1 MALIKNG
8 LKKHGGLLL
17 ALGVLLLWIGC
28 AQTEKEPQ
36 PDLFFEKWKTMSMT
50 AKGSSPV
57 QRERTIDSS
66 EEIIASGEET
76 DWIGDPWEEDA
87 APERPLPI
95 QPVTM
100 RMKDSEVSV
109 VLRAIARGVGQNLLI
124 NSNVAGRVSVE
135 VKAVPWDEVFLSI
148 LNSQGLRYAWEGDII
163 RIMTAEDME
172 KDLAVQQVQER
183 TKRQKMAAKSVEP
196 LLMKV
201 VQIDYAD
208 PKELVDPLTSILS
221 TSAGENPSGKDK
233 DKKTASMARGSVD
246 VDKHSNSLVL
256 IAVREDLEKMLAL
269 INKLDRPPFQVHI
282 QANIVETSR
291 DTARDLGIQWGWMYG
306 RYDSLGNDSDFWIT
320 PGGSAG
326 SAESR
331 DAPLTGNYSA
341 ASGSKGVSGQGN
353 GINFPVDF
361 EGGMGAAMGLMFGKV
376 GSNILEVQLSALAE
390 AGKINILSTP
400 SITTLD
406 NQTAS
411 TENGQEVPY
420 VTINEDGDREVKFKD
435 ATLKLEI
442 TPHVIDEGQMKMKV
456 EIKKDEVDLSNTVDG
471 NPFILKK
478 RTNTNLIVRNGE
490 TVVISGLSKTRN
502 SEGDSGIPWLKDIP
516 GLGYL
521 FKGESKSEAMEEVLI
536 FLTPSVLPKGGAAM
550 YQSPDVQTSAPVNAS
565 PQGDES

>member
-1 MALIKNG
+1 MALIKHG
-8 LKKHGGLLL
+8 LKKYSGLLL
-17 ALGVLLLWIGC
+17 ALGVLLVWAGC
-28 AQTEKEPQ
+28 AQTEKEAQ
-36 PDLFFEKWKTMSMT
+36 PDPFFEKWKTMSMT
-50 AKGSSPV
+50 AKGTSPV
-57 QRERTIDSS
+57 DREFSIDAS
-66 EEIIASGEET
+66 EEVVSSGDDMDLIGETEE
-76 DWIGDPWEEDA
+76 EEM
-87 APERPLPI
+87 APERPLPS

-100 RMKDSEVSV
+100 RMKDSEVGV

-124 NSNVAGRVSVE
+124 NSNVTGRVSVE
-135 VKAVPWDEVFLSI
+135 VKAVPWNEVFLSI

-183 TKRQKMAAKSVEP
+183 TKRQKLVAKSVEP

-208 PKELVDPLTSILS
+208 PEGLVEPLNSILA
-221 TSAGENPSGKDK
+221 TSAGENAADKSKKDK
-233 DKKTASMARGSVD
+233 SNSVARGSVD
-246 VDKHSNSLVL
+246 VDKHNNSLVL
-256 IAVREDLEKMLAL
+256 MAVREDLKKMLAL
-269 INKLDRPPFQVHI
+269 INKLDRPPYQVHI
-282 QANIVETSR
+282 KANIVETSR

-306 RYDSLGNDSDFWIT
+306 RYDSLGNDTDFWLT
-320 PGGSAG
+320 PGGNFG
-326 SAESR
+326 SAASR
-331 DAPLTGNYSA
+331 DAPLTGAYTA
-341 ASGSKGVSGQGN
+341 GTGSKGVSGQGN

-361 EGGMGAAMGLMFGKV
+361 EDAMGATMGLMFGKV

-411 TENGQEVPY
+411 TENGTEVPY

-435 ATLKLEI
+435 ATLMLEI

-478 RTNTNLIVRNGE
+478 RTSTNLIVRNGE
-490 TVVISGLSKTRN
+490 TIVISGLSKTRN
-502 SEGDSGIPWLKDIP
+502 AEGDTGIPWLKDIP

-521 FKGESKSEAMEEVLI
+521 FKGESKAEAMEEVLI
-536 FLTPSVLPKGGAAM
+536 FLTPNVLPKPGEAMVQEQNVNMPASAGG
-550 YQSPDVQTSAPVNAS
+550 N
-565 PQGDES
+565 ES